1 MGSSRP
7 PPHRP
12 EQRAAGPLHPATQRE
27 TEHYEISALIEE
39 NTQLRELVIHLSKL
53 VIKNVVD
60 RK

>member
-1 MGSSRP
+1 MS
-7 PPHRP
+7 
-12 EQRAAGPLHPATQRE
+12 APLRE